1 MKRFGLALILTAF
14 LFPVG
19 LGRATDLYIPPA
31 GKVTKMT
38 GTVKKVEVEKMYLTF
53 LADKEKK
60 NYRVRGAKSILD
72 GLKPGDRIVISI
84 SNDSIKY
91 IRKIESGD
99 KGKKKGA
106 SSPKPSS
113 ASENIQAQPTVPNQ
127 GNNPPAGTK

>member
-1 MKRFGLALILTAF
+1 MKRIGLALILTAF
-14 LFPVG
+14 LLPVG
-19 LGRATDLYIPPA
+19 LGRSTDLYIPPA

-53 LADKEKK
+53 LANKEKK
-60 NYRVRGAKSILD
+60 NYRVRGAKSVLEI
-72 GLKPGDRIVISI
+72 LKPGDRIVVSI

-99 KGKKKGA
+99 KGKKKDT

-113 ASENIQAQPTVPNQ
+113 APE
-127 GNNPPAGTK
+127 NPPAGAK